1 MEELRRL
8 GKVVRYHDYEKRK
21 IVVLKIL
28 DSQYSYTSYIYSN
41 SLFLYSL
48 SHISYIIV
56 SEEKF
61 SLYIL

>member
-61 SLYIL
+61 SLYIP